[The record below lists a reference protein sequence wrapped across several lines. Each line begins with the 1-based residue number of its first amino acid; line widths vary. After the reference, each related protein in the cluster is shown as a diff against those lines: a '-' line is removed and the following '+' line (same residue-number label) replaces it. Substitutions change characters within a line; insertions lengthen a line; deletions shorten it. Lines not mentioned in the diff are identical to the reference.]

1 MRWSSFRWVPLL
13 AALAL
18 GGCGRCP
25 SVERLEW
32 PSMGTIAAVQGRT
45 AAADE
50 LAAAFVCV
58 QESFARVN
66 AEFSRFD
73 SQSTLRRLGCVTAFG
88 QPCWDAAL
96 WLRTASGTAF
106 DPFWRGAGVPD
117 FGAIAKG
124 FAVDVAAEAV
134 TGAGDLLIDLGGTV
148 KAVRGDWTTGV
159 KNPRGGGIAAVV
171 TLRAGE
177 ALATSA
183 EYFRGKHICDGRT
196 GQPVSNGVASVT
208 VLCPSAMWADGLSTT
223 LFVLGPE
230 AGRRFLRERFA
241 VSSMGT
247 DPAFEGTDPM
257 GTGPA
262 VLWLLDDGRA
272 VAVDPAARFRLT
284 SRP

>member
-1 MRWSSFRWVPLL
+1 
-13 AALAL
+13 
-18 GGCGRCP
+18 
-25 SVERLEW
+25 
-32 PSMGTIAAVQGRT
+32 MGTIAAVQSRT
-45 AAADE
+45 AAAD
-50 LAAAFVCV
+50 ARTGAFVRV
-58 QESFARVN
+58 QDSFVRVN

-73 SQSTLRRLGCVTAFG
+73 PQSTLRRLGRVSAFG
-88 QPCWDAAL
+88 QPCWEAAM
-96 WLRTASGTAF
+96 WLREASEAAF
-106 DPFWRGAGVPD
+106 DPFWRGVGVPD

-124 FAVDVAAEAV
+124 FAVDVAAKATEDAD
-134 TGAGDLLIDLGGTV
+134 DLLIDLGGNV

-159 KNPRGGGIAAVV
+159 KSPCGDGFAAVV

-208 VLCPSAMWADGLSTT
+208 VLCTSAMWADGLSTT

-241 VSSMGT
+241 ASSVGTDPAFVGTDPVGTGPADMGT
-247 DPAFEGTDPM
+247 DPA
-257 GTGPA
+257 
-262 VLWLLDDGRA
+262 VLWLMDDGCA

-284 SRP
+284 AQPRFPGCQRHPH